1 MYHEKPPL
9 RLFAGKRG
17 YLFQEFFLFYKI
29 LKIYKT
35 SSINA
40 WLRKDFFKTLIL
52 IMFTR

>member
-40 WLRKDFFKTLIL
+40 WVGNYFFKTLIL
-52 IMFTR
+52 IIFTR